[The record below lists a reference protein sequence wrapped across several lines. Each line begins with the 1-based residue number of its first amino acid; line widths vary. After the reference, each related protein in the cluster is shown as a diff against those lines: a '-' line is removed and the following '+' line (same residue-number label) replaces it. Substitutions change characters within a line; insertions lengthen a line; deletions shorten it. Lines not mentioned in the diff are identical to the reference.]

1 MVSNEFIL
9 FGSTHLLTLLIIFGV
24 SFTFSFYVKNNY
36 DANRYAMF
44 EKTLAYLLI
53 FNELLKPFYLNYFS
67 PDAYN
72 WTNTIPLHA
81 CHFSSYATG
90 LFLLT
95 RNQKFFDFAYFW
107 GLGGGTMALF
117 TPDIE
122 LTFPDLD
129 FITLFSGHGLLF
141 FALLY
146 IAIGIKQNITFESYK
161 NAIKFSLYILPVV
174 YIINVLVGGEPGF
187 EANLWYLM
195 KAPAGESLMSFFPSP
210 PLHIIPLFPIVMFVF
225 YLLYLPYKL
234 KERKNV

>member
-1 MVSNEFIL
+1 MTSNEFIL
-9 FGSTHLLTLLIIFGV
+9 FGSTHLLTLLIIFGA
-24 SFTFSFYVKNNY
+24 SFAFSFYVKNDY
-36 DANRYAMF
+36 DEIRYAMF
-44 EKTLAYLLI
+44 EKILAYLLI
-53 FNELLKPFYLNYFS
+53 FNELLKPFYLNYFG
-67 PDAYN
+67 PEDYN

-122 LTFPDLD
+122 FTFPDLD

-174 YIINVLVGGEPGF
+174 YVINVLVER
-187 EANLWYLM
+187 L
-195 KAPAGESLMSFFPSP
+195 SL
-210 PLHIIPLFPIVMFVF
+210 L
-225 YLLYLPYKL
+225 
-234 KERKNV
+234 R

>member
-1 MVSNEFIL
+1 MTSNEFIL
-9 FGSTHLLTLLIIFGV
+9 FGSTHLLTLFLIFGA
-24 SFTFSFYVKNNY
+24 SFAFSFYVKNDY
-36 DANRYAMF
+36 DEIRYAMF
-44 EKTLAYLLI
+44 EKILAYLLI

-67 PDAYN
+67 PEDYN

-122 LTFPDLD
+122 FTFPDLD

-161 NAIKFSLYILPVV
+161 NSIKFSLYILPVV

-195 KAPAGESLMSFFPSP
+195 KAPTGESLMSFFPSP
-210 PLHIIPLFPIVMFVF
+210 PLHVILLFPIVMFVF
-225 YLLYLPYKL
+225 YLLYLPYKF
-234 KERKNV
+234 KEKNND

>member
-1 MVSNEFIL
+1 MTSNEFIL
-9 FGSTHLLTLLIIFGV
+9 FGSTHLLTLFIIFGA
-24 SFTFSFYVKNNY
+24 SFAFSFYVKNDY
-36 DANRYAMF
+36 DEIRYAMF
-44 EKTLAYLLI
+44 EKILAYLLI

-67 PDAYN
+67 PEDYN

-95 RNQKFFDFAYFW
+95 RNRKFFDFAYFW

-122 LTFPDLD
+122 FTFPDLD

-146 IAIGIKQNITFESYK
+146 ISIGIKQNITFESYK

-195 KAPAGESLMSFFPSP
+195 KAPTGESLMSFFPSP
-210 PLHIIPLFPIVMFVF
+210 PLHVIPLFPIVMFVF
-225 YLLYLPYKL
+225 YLLYLPYKF
-234 KERKNV
+234 KEKNND

>member
-1 MVSNEFIL
+1 MTNNEFIL
-9 FGSTHLLTLLIIFGV
+9 FGPTHIFTLLLIFTLSIG
-24 SFTFSFYVKNNY
+24 FSLYVKTSY
-36 DANRYAMF
+36 DEIKFSLF

-53 FNELLKPFYLNYFS
+53 LNELLKPFYLNYFS

-81 CHFSSYATG
+81 CHISSYATG

-107 GLGGGTMALF
+107 GLGGGTMALL

-122 LTFPDLD
+122 LTFPDID
-129 FITLFSGHGLLF
+129 FITLFSGHGILF
-141 FALLY
+141 FALIY
-146 IAIGIKQNITFESYK
+146 IALAIKQNITFNSYK
-161 NAIKFSLYILPVV
+161 NAIIFSLYILPIV
-174 YIINVLVGGEPGF
+174 YVINIIVGGEPGF

-195 KAPAGESLMSFFPSP
+195 KAPAGDSLMNFFPNP
-210 PLHIIPLFPIVMFVF
+210 PLHVIPLFPIVMFVF

-234 KERKNV
+234 KEKS

>member
-1 MVSNEFIL
+1 MTTNEFIL
-9 FGSTHLLTLLIIFGV
+9 FGSTHILTLFLI
-24 SFTFSFYVKNNY
+24 FSISIGFSIYARGIYDEVKFSV
-36 DANRYAMF
+36 F
-44 EKTLAYLLI
+44 EKSLGYLLI
-53 FNELLKPFYLNYFS
+53 LNELLKPFYLNYFS
-67 PDAYN
+67 PEDYN

-122 LTFPDLD
+122 FTFPDLD

-141 FALLY
+141 FALLF
-146 IAIGIKQNITFESYK
+146 IAVVIKQNITFDSYK

-174 YIINVLVGGEPGF
+174 YLINVIVGGEPGF

-195 KAPAGESLMSFFPSP
+195 KAPAGDSLMNFFPNP
-210 PLHIIPLFPIVMFVF
+210 PLHIIPLFPIVMLVF
-225 YLLYLPYKL
+225 YILYLPYKV
-234 KERKNV
+234 KNN